1 MILDT
6 SAIVAILF
14 REPGYDVLLEKLV
27 AATASAVGVPTL
39 TEAAIVVSARIKR
52 DSRALIARFIMEG
65 SLYTVPFGEEHYGVA
80 VNAWLRYGKGRHRA
94 ALNFGDC
101 MSYATAKLADQP
113 LLCIGDDFAHTD
125 LDLA

>member
-14 REPGYDVLLEKLV
+14 REPGCDVLLDKL
-27 AATASAVGVPTL
+27 AGAPSPAVGVPTL

-52 DSRALIARFIMEG
+52 DARTLIARFLMEG
-65 SLYTVPFGEEHYGVA
+65 SIATVPFGEDHYGA
-80 VNAWLRYGKGRHRA
+80 AIEAWLRYGKGRHKA

-101 MSYATAKLADQP
+101 MSYATAKLSNQP
-113 LLCIGDDFAHTD
+113 LLCTGDDFSSTD
-125 LDLA
+125 LRLA